1 MYKQSTW
8 HFNRYVPKYNYRP
21 DPTFG
26 AIMNVGASGIH
37 IGMKIKQRTYKPTIK
52 PMYQIRSQIHQK
64 PKMEF
69 SGDAKMTK
77 VIGKLGVNKRAS
89 GGFKRQYLMIYE
101 FEYVLV
107 YVYYLLIFLHQ
118 LFYIFSVNYIVF

>member
-89 GGFKRQYLMIYE
+89 GGFKRQYNLQKGYK
-101 FEYVLV
+101 
-107 YVYYLLIFLHQ
+107 
-118 LFYIFSVNYIVF
+118 SVGGGISENSKCRRGCS